1 MRADIHDG
9 PEHML
14 QSEAGYIDARPLTPA
29 RQNLLQRTAGPYI
42 RVMSGSGGPYSI
54 ASSARAGNEGQF
66 GCPRPAPAPC
76 QFTRYHSGD
85 SLIASAL
92 RPHRTQT
99 GFMQCSNSIFCAF
112 QAGRLPAQ
120 HVTVSVSKTLA

>member
-42 RVMSGSGGPYSI
+42 RVMSRHRSKQRYLSGSLAAVGEAAVAIECETEMRSQRSDGRILLRIRIGTSGHPR
-54 ASSARAGNEGQF
+54 ARRAGHRSRRFKRRVIARVEG
-66 GCPRPAPAPC
+66 
-76 QFTRYHSGD
+76 
-85 SLIASAL
+85 
-92 RPHRTQT
+92 
-99 GFMQCSNSIFCAF
+99 
-112 QAGRLPAQ
+112 
-120 HVTVSVSKTLA
+120 